1 MKRFNVFAIIGM
13 LLLASC
19 SKGVDYMDPEL
30 TPAPAPGTDED
41 PKTHAEQVL
50 GFMIPSDQDWIT
62 TTKGTI
68 NVNVAPTVKKVAIMA
83 LVSQTDEDGE
93 AFNSMTVLNE
103 VATNNQSFLTINY
116 DAPSKVEK
124 LYAAFY
130 TDSECIYKG
139 IEGNS
144 VAFSQ
149 AAMTRG
155 STDIFSFP
163 EGEFKIASIES
174 SYASQR
180 AGYLVDGVADE
191 KLYSVDNYE
200 GLRMEAPAYDNGFTN
215 RLRDLLFAYFPNG
228 RSHKNLANVIATGYT
243 DDNAYRT
250 TTGEDQPIVVSPI
263 YKNDGGYK
271 EVINSDLYYYY
282 FKETDLSNATDKVA
296 FLQNLPKYK
305 LIPFNQHF
313 TDDKDDILK
322 KNAGYACL
330 YFGDSA
336 PIVGAKGSYIFP
348 AGYKIGFM
356 VRAKT
361 TAESGKKQGEL
372 YFDGRLNTKINTDK
386 KYNFSS
392 SGLKNGD
399 PRATWFKME
408 DRVLLCWES
417 GTDGDF
423 NDILLEV
430 EGSVTDPQ
438 IVVEF
443 EHNVYTFC
451 FEDRQLGD
459 YDMNDVVIKAKRI
472 DRTHVMYSIVACGAQ
487 DQLFVKN
494 INAGSI
500 TDDTEIHALFRKG
513 TRRFINTESS
523 AAYIEPISVI
533 KEVNEAFSFLDD
545 ATQPYLYD
553 KTTGLEIKLS
563 KKGEEPHGIMI
574 PYNFK
579 YPLEQVCIKDA
590 YKEFAKWG
598 QKDILSTNWY
608 TKPANGKVYTK

>member
-1 MKRFNVFAIIGM
+1 MG
-13 LLLASC
+13 
-19 SKGVDYMDPEL
+19 PEP
-30 TPAPAPGTDED
+30 TPTPTPTPETNDD
-41 PKTHAEQVL
+41 PKTHAEEVL
-50 GFMIPSDQDWIT
+50 GFTIPSDQDWIT

-68 NVNVAPTVKKVAIMA
+68 NVNASPSVKKVAIMA

-93 AFNSMTVLNE
+93 AFNSMTILNE
-103 VATNNQSFLTINY
+103 VATENQSSLTISY
-116 DAPSKVEK
+116 DAPSKIEK

-130 TDSECIYKG
+130 TDSECIYKE

-144 VAFSQ
+144 VAFAR

-155 STDIFSFP
+155 TTDIFSFP
-163 EGEFKIASIES
+163 EGDFTIASIES

-180 AGYLVDGVADE
+180 AGYLVDGVTDE

-200 GLRMEAPAYDNGFTN
+200 GLRMEAPAYDNGFAN

-228 RSHKNLANVIATGYT
+228 RAHKNLANVIATGYT

-250 TTGEDQPIVVSPI
+250 TTGEDQPIVVCPI

-313 TDDKDDILK
+313 TDDKDDVLK
-322 KNAGYACL
+322 KSAGYACL
-330 YFGDSA
+330 YFGDGA
-336 PIVGAKGSYIFP
+336 PEVGTKGSFKFP

-361 TAESGKKQGEL
+361 DAEGGKKQGEL

-392 SGLKNGD
+392 SGLKDGD

-408 DRVLLCWES
+408 DRILLCWES

-459 YDMNDVVIKAKRI
+459 YDLNDVVIKAKRI
-472 DRTHVMYSIVACGAQ
+472 DKTHVMYSIVACGAQ
-487 DQLFVKN
+487 DQLFVRN
-494 INAGSI
+494 INAGAI
-500 TDDTEIHALFRKG
+500 TDDAEIHALFKKG
-513 TRRFINTESS
+513 TKQFINTESS

-533 KEVNEAFSFLDD
+533 KEVSESFSFLDVS
-545 ATQPYLYD
+545 TQPYLYD
-553 KTTGLEIKLS
+553 QTTGLEVKLS

-574 PYNFK
+574 PYDFK
-579 YPLEQVCIKDA
+579 YPLEQVCVKDA
-590 YKEFAKWG
+590 YKEFANWG
-598 QKDILSTNWY
+598 KKDILSTNWY
-608 TKPANGKVYTK
+608 TKPVNGKVYTK